1 MKAQDGSPAIEEK
14 PVPEASENY
23 YLRLDDAM
31 LMFFPSTDGEES
43 GGVVVQSLEGLT
55 GYPHRHSDISTVEM
69 ALEFYAV
76 QREVTD
82 VVKAILY
89 GHIVSGLPEQVTY
102 EGFGFVLRGSRKEW
116 KYGQRLQFS
125 WGDNEVQPC
134 RDKWVFAFEVA

>member
-1 MKAQDGSPAIEEK
+1 MKTQDGSLAVEEK
-14 PVPEASENY
+14 PVLGASENY
-23 YLRLDDAM
+23 YLRLDDAT
-31 LMFFPSTDGEES
+31 LIFFPSTDGEKS
-43 GGVVVQSLEGLT
+43 GGVVVQVLMMLAQSH
-55 GYPHRHSDISTVEM
+55 PDISTVEM

-89 GHIVSGLPEQVTY
+89 GHIISGLPEQVTY

-116 KYGQRLQFS
+116 KYGQRLQFA
-125 WGDNEVQPC
+125 WGDNEVQAC